1 MVDFTQFFLTLG
13 ILFLA
18 GLLTDL
24 LGRRSFLPRVSLL
37 MLLGFI
43 IGPSVLDIV
52 PEIGHRWFPAVAD
65 MALVMVGFLLGGQLT
80 IPFFKKSGKDVIW
93 ISLFDLTGTA
103 TIMTM
108 GMLLLGQPLII
119 SLLLGAI
126 ATATAPAATID
137 VVRETNSKG
146 PFTDILLGI
155 VGIDDVWGVMYFTL
169 ILSFVMAMAGTGG
182 GLEVL
187 ATGLW
192 DVGGAILLGVIIGAP
207 MAYLSGRIN
216 PGEPTLLEALGFV
229 FLCAGVAFWL
239 EVSFLLSSMVMGI
252 VVVNLAKHHSRPFN
266 AIEGIEWP
274 FLILFFILSGA
285 SLHVEA
291 IASAGYLVLCY
302 VVLRI
307 LGRFLGASTGAL
319 LSGADTKVRKYIWL
333 GLKPQAGIALGLAL
347 YACQRFQELSE
358 VIMPVI
364 ISGTIIFEFFG
375 PVMTKIALKT
385 SGETNIT

>member
-108 GMLLLGQPLII
+108 GMLLLGQPLTI

-291 IASAGYLVLCY
+291 IASAGYLVVCY

-333 GLKPQAGIALGLAL
+333 GLMPQAGIALGLAL

-375 PVMTKIALKT
+375 PVMTKIALKA

>member
-1 MVDFTQFFLTLG
+1 
-13 ILFLA
+13 
-18 GLLTDL
+18 
-24 LGRRSFLPRVSLL
+24 
-37 MLLGFI
+37 
-43 IGPSVLDIV
+43 
-52 PEIGHRWFPAVAD
+52 
-65 MALVMVGFLLGGQLT
+65 
-80 IPFFKKSGKDVIW
+80 
-93 ISLFDLTGTA
+93 
-103 TIMTM
+103 
-108 GMLLLGQPLII
+108 
-119 SLLLGAI
+119 
-126 ATATAPAATID
+126 
-137 VVRETNSKG
+137 
-146 PFTDILLGI
+146 
-155 VGIDDVWGVMYFTL
+155 
-169 ILSFVMAMAGTGG
+169 
-182 GLEVL
+182 
-187 ATGLW
+187 
-192 DVGGAILLGVIIGAP
+192 
-207 MAYLSGRIN
+207 
-216 PGEPTLLEALGFV
+216 
-229 FLCAGVAFWL
+229 
-239 EVSFLLSSMVMGI
+239 MVMGI

-291 IASAGYLVLCY
+291 IASAGFFVVCY

-333 GLKPQAGIALGLAL
+333 GLMPQAGIALGLAL